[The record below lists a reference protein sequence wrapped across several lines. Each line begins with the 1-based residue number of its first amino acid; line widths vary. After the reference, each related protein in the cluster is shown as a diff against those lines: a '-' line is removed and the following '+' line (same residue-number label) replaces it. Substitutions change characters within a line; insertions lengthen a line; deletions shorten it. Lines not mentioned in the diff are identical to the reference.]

1 MSTNQSTTNI
11 QSYNEYLVTNKI
23 QIHIIDYVKQINNKC
38 FNIDISFIDE
48 FIELVSKDE
57 CCIHHSL
64 LKKYE
69 ISSLTGGSKD
79 INRLLKQY
87 DFIKDEDFRL
97 SIVAES
103 KSGGCTHKNE
113 YYLHPR
119 AFKLCL
125 MRSLNTKTYAKYYI
139 LLEEC
144 IKHYNDYQLLL
155 QHNYVIKLK
164 DKIKENKVIIQEKD
178 NKIDELNTKID
189 LLLKNNE
196 KSLEDNKK
204 LFNELTKTNQK
215 LDQANEHLENI
226 QDELSD
232 VQSELHDTNA
242 KLEIAYQDRVP
253 KSNSIQYR
261 EYFILLKSIKQS
273 SYQYYALRGQ
283 KRYTDKKLIDFAN
296 KYEIVK
302 SYEYIPNAINLLV
315 RIKEQLKSHIDFCG
329 NKLNI
334 LNISHSNFV
343 NKIDEIY
350 KEKNIILIH

>member
-57 CCIHHSL
+57 CCIHHLL
-64 LKKYE
+64 LKKYKVVK
-69 ISSLTGGSKD
+69 LNKGTTD
-79 INRLLKQY
+79 INRLIKQY
-87 DFIKDEDFRL
+87 DFIQDEDFRL
-97 SIVAES
+97 RIVAES
-103 KSGGCTHKNE
+103 KSGGCTHKND

-119 AFKLCL
+119 AFKMCL
-125 MRSLNTKTYAKYYI
+125 MRSLKTKVYARYYI

-144 IKHYNDYQLLL
+144 IKHYHDYQLLL

-178 NKIDELNTKID
+178 NKIDELNNTVKQV
-189 LLLKNNE
+189 L
-196 KSLEDNKK
+196 
-204 LFNELTKTNQK
+204 NELQQTNSK
-215 LDQANEHLENI
+215 LDQTNEYLENI

>member
-1 MSTNQSTTNI
+1 MLSTQNTTNV

-57 CCIHHSL
+57 CCIHHLL
-64 LKKYE
+64 LKKYKVVK
-69 ISSLTGGSKD
+69 LNKGTTD
-79 INRLLKQY
+79 INRLIKQY
-87 DFIKDEDFRL
+87 DFIQDEDFRL
-97 SIVAES
+97 RIVAES
-103 KSGGCTHKNE
+103 KSGGCTHKND

-119 AFKLCL
+119 AFKMCL
-125 MRSLNTKTYAKYYI
+125 MRSLKTKVYARYYI
-139 LLEEC
+139 LLEES
-144 IKHYNDYQLLL
+144 IKHYHDYQLLL

-178 NKIDELNTKID
+178 NKIDELNNTVKQV
-189 LLLKNNE
+189 L
-196 KSLEDNKK
+196 
-204 LFNELTKTNQK
+204 NELQQTNSK
-215 LDQANEHLENI
+215 LDQTNEYLENI

-315 RIKEQLKSHIDFCG
+315 RSKEQLKSHIDFCG

-350 KEKNIILIH
+350 KEKNIILIQN